1 MDDLLRFPVGKCPK
15 LKTIDSDQLK
25 QWTKA
30 IEEFP
35 SRVKTAVEGLSDKE
49 LDNPYRKDGWTVRQ
63 LVHHLADS
71 HMNAYVRFK
80 LALTEKR
87 PVIKPYVQDL
97 WAKQPDYEGPI
108 DPSLGI
114 LEGVHHRW
122 AKLLHSMKPEDF
134 EQTYV
139 HPEYNDEY
147 DLKESLCQ
155 YEWHC
160 RHHLAH
166 IELAKKNYK

>member
-1 MDDLLRFPVGKCPK
+1 MEDSLRYPIGKCPRPK
-15 LKTIDSDQLK
+15 EISNETLNE
-25 QWTKA
+25 WTKV
-30 IEEFP
+30 IKGFP
-35 SRVKTAVEGLSDKE
+35 SHLKAVVKDLSNQE
-49 LDNPYRKDGWTVRQ
+49 LDIPYRKDGWTVRQ

-71 HMNAYVRFK
+71 HMNAYLRFK

-87 PVIKPYVQDL
+87 PTIKPYEQDL
-97 WAKQPDYEGPI
+97 WAKQPDYEGSI
-108 DPSLGI
+108 DPSLEI
-114 LEGVHHRW
+114 LEGVHNRW
-122 AKLLHSMKPEDF
+122 AKLLESMTPKDF
-134 EQTYV
+134 EQTYI

-166 IELAKKNYK
+166 IELAKKQTL

>member
-1 MDDLLRFPVGKCPK
+1 MDNLRYPVGKCPQPKEIDFDTIREWEETIALFPKK
-15 LKTIDSDQLK
+15 LK
-25 QWTKA
+25 A
-30 IEEFP
+30 E
-35 SRVKTAVEGLSDKE
+35 VKGLSDKE
-49 LDNPYRKDGWTVRQ
+49 LDTPYREDGWTVRQ

-71 HMNAYVRFK
+71 HMNAYIRFK
-80 LALTEKR
+80 LALTEKN
-87 PVIKPYVQDL
+87 PTIKPYEQDL

-108 DPSLGI
+108 QPSMGI

-122 AKLLHSMKPEDF
+122 SKLLQSMKPEDF

-139 HPEYNDEY
+139 HPEYHDEY
-147 DLKESLCQ
+147 NLKESLCQ

-166 IELAKKNYK
+166 IQLAKKN

>member
-1 MDDLLRFPVGKCPK
+1 MDDLRYPVGKCPQPKEIDFETIKSWEETIASFPQK
-15 LKTIDSDQLK
+15 LRN
-25 QWTKA
+25 
-30 IEEFP
+30 E
-35 SRVKTAVEGLSDKE
+35 VEGLSDEE
-49 LDNPYRKDGWTVRQ
+49 LDTPYREDGWTVRQ

-71 HMNAYVRFK
+71 HMNAYIRFK
-80 LALTEKR
+80 LALTEKK
-87 PVIKPYVQDL
+87 PTIKPYEQAL

-114 LEGVHHRW
+114 LDGVHKRW
-122 AKLLHSMKPEDF
+122 SNLLQSMKPEDF

-166 IELAKKNYK
+166 IQLAKK